1 MEKKILALDI
11 GQVCISIHPERCFAR
26 LGFRSAAEVPLEL
39 LRLSVDE
46 FECGRLSD
54 AEFLAAARKLT
65 GTTLSDAEL
74 AAIIGG
80 PLPGMNELVFS
91 LPARGIQPVFFS
103 DTSALHLAEV
113 RRKFPAAA
121 VVPEGIYSFEVGA
134 RKPAR
139 AMFEAFESRFGR
151 PVLYVDDR
159 PELIEGAA
167 KFGWNALRF
176 TGAEALERALFPAG

>member
-1 MEKKILALDI
+1 MRSNNEKFK
-11 GQVCISIHPERCFAR
+11 PR
-26 LGFRSAAEVPLEL
+26 L
-39 LRLSVDE
+39 
-46 FECGRLSD
+46 
-54 AEFLAAARKLT
+54 
-65 GTTLSDAEL
+65 
-74 AAIIGG
+74 
-80 PLPGMNELVFS
+80 NELVFS